1 MLVIYKGLWWFYYKL
16 KNFDHI
22 PQDAM
27 MVIVDV
33 VDPYSSIPH
42 HTGLQ
47 ALKKVLDYLVN
58 KKIYMNEFTKIT

>member
-1 MLVIYKGLWWFYYKL
+1 
-16 KNFDHI
+16 
-22 PQDAM
+22 M
-27 MVIVDV
+27 MVTVDV

-58 KKIYMNEFTKIT
+58 KKIYMNEFTKMT